1 MTSFPPGLTSGG
13 FSMLFSYRFDIV
25 VLYDVSK
32 KAALTDFKG
41 EDYTR
46 GNLASDCTDLYQNI
60 SRGCLT
66 SNQLTFP
73 ISISNKN

>member
-1 MTSFPPGLTSGG
+1 M
-13 FSMLFSYRFDIV
+13 V
-25 VLYDVSK
+25 VLHDVSN
-32 KAALTDFKG
+32 KAVLMDFKS

-46 GNLASDCTDLYQNI
+46 ENLASDCTDLYQNI
-60 SRGCLT
+60 SRDCLT

>member
-1 MTSFPPGLTSGG
+1 
-13 FSMLFSYRFDIV
+13 MLFTCRFDMV
-25 VLYDVSK
+25 VLHDVSN
-32 KAALTDFKG
+32 KAVLMDFKS

-46 GNLASDCTDLYQNI
+46 ENLASDCTDLYQHI

-73 ISISNKN
+73 VSISSKK

>member
-1 MTSFPPGLTSGG
+1 
-13 FSMLFSYRFDIV
+13 MLFTCRFDMV
-25 VLYDVSK
+25 VLHDVSN
-32 KAALTDFKG
+32 KAVLMDFKS

-46 GNLASDCTDLYQNI
+46 ENLASDCTDLYQNI
-60 SRGCLT
+60 SRGRLT

>member
-1 MTSFPPGLTSGG
+1 
-13 FSMLFSYRFDIV
+13 MLFTCRFDMV
-25 VLYDVSK
+25 VLHDVSNK
-32 KAALTDFKG
+32 DSLTDFKG

-60 SRGCLT
+60 SRGRLT

>member
-1 MTSFPPGLTSGG
+1 MF
-13 FSMLFSYRFDIV
+13 FSCRFDMV
-25 VLYDVSK
+25 VLHDVSN
-32 KAALTDFKG
+32 KAVLMDFKS

-46 GNLASDCTDLYQNI
+46 ENLASDCTDLYQNI
-60 SRGCLT
+60 SRGRLT

>member
-1 MTSFPPGLTSGG
+1 
-13 FSMLFSYRFDIV
+13 MLFTCRFDMV
-25 VLYDVSK
+25 VLHDVSN
-32 KAALTDFKG
+32 KAVLMDFKS

-46 GNLASDCTDLYQNI
+46 ENLASDCTNLYQNI
-60 SRGCLT
+60 SRGRLT

>member
-1 MTSFPPGLTSGG
+1 M
-13 FSMLFSYRFDIV
+13 V
-25 VLYDVSK
+25 VLHDVSN
-32 KAALTDFKG
+32 KAVLMDFKS

-46 GNLASDCTDLYQNI
+46 ENLASDCTNLYQNI
-60 SRGCLT
+60 SRGRLT